1 MTSNVVESQNNSFNK
16 MATNGRKSVADFA
29 VFMNQ
34 QKSKEYTEKLFKS
47 QDKRWNMQ
55 RKATRDKWDRKR
67 DFFDELTA

>member
-1 MTSNVVESQNNSFNK
+1 
-16 MATNGRKSVADFA
+16 
-29 VFMNQ
+29 MNQ

-67 DFFDELTA
+67 DFFDELTAWLSFFATLDKHNRLIMITSR